1 MLLSL
6 FVFALGV
13 GAVAAQEKAAGDEA
27 EMMEKMM
34 ALAAPSEAHKKL
46 EMMAGTFTTKVK
58 MWMDPAAPPQES
70 EGTSENRMVLGGRW
84 LEQRYE
90 GTFMGGPFSGIG
102 LTGYDNFKKQYI
114 GMWMDTASTSSM
126 MTTGT
131 AGADGKTMTF
141 TGTMDDPMT
150 GTATQMKE
158 VVTIVDADHHNF
170 EMWMSG
176 PDGKMHKAME
186 ISYIRKKT

>member
-6 FVFALGV
+6 FVFALGA
-13 GAVAAQEKAAGDEA
+13 GAASAQEQAAGDEA
-27 EMMEKMM
+27 KMMEQMM
-34 ALAAPSEAHKKL
+34 AMAAPSEAHKKL
-46 EMMAGTFTTKVK
+46 EMMAGTWTTKVK

-70 EGTSENRMVLGGRW
+70 EGVSENRMVLGGRW

-141 TGTMDDPMT
+141 TGTMDDPIT
-150 GTATQMKE
+150 GGATQMKE

-176 PDGKMHKAME
+176 ADGNMHKAME
-186 ISYIRKKT
+186 IQYIRKKS